1 MDVCAGSGQATPC
14 TCAASGRYPSS
25 VFAFSFLPSMEFVL
39 YPFLFSLCCLELLYI
54 LPGIHQML
62 DWLPS
67 IIICTISFPLDKIFY
82 LITDTLL
89 IQYSFYL
96 PLIISFVIYQSWWW
110 RQFIATIIS
119 K

>member
-1 MDVCAGSGQATPC
+1 MDICAGIGQTTTC
-14 TCAASGRYPSS
+14 TCATSGRYPSS
-25 VFAFSFLPSMEFVL
+25 VFAFSFLRSMKFAL
-39 YPFLFSLCCLELLYI
+39 YPFLFSLCCLELIYI

-67 IIICTISFPLDKIFY
+67 IIICTISFPLNKIFY
-82 LITDTLL
+82 LITYSLL

-96 PLIISFVIYQSWWW
+96 PLIISFIIYQGWWR
-110 RQFIATIIS
+110 RQFIAIIIS

>member
-62 DWLPS
+62 HWLPS
-67 IIICTISFPLDKIFY
+67 IIICTISFPLNKIFY
-82 LITDTLL
+82 LIAYTLL
-89 IQYSFYL
+89 VQYRFHL
-96 PLIISFVIYQSWWW
+96 PLIISFIIYPGWRR
-110 RQFIATIIS
+110 RQFITTIIS

>member
-1 MDVCAGSGQATPC
+1 MYICAGSGQATPC
-14 TCAASGRYPSS
+14 TCATSGRYPSS

-67 IIICTISFPLDKIFY
+67 IIILTIFFSFNKIFY
-82 LITDTLL
+82 LIAYTLL
-89 IQYSFYL
+89 VQYRIHL
-96 PLIISFVIYQSWWW
+96 PLIISFIIYQGWRR
-110 RQFIATIIS
+110 RQFIAIIIS